1 MSEQV
6 ISIGYSIYSYSS
18 IQTNEREN
26 RNTRVVPRSTNGGEM
41 RWVFFFKGF
50 LFVFWKNLTTYKYRS
65 FWLYLFHVDK
75 SILLKNKSLGWFGYV
90 FLAPLGFSASKKLF
104 RIDFDIT

>member
-41 RWVFFFKGF
+41 R
-50 LFVFWKNLTTYKYRS
+50 
-65 FWLYLFHVDK
+65 
-75 SILLKNKSLGWFGYV
+75 
-90 FLAPLGFSASKKLF
+90 
-104 RIDFDIT
+104 